1 MTRGAGAYW
10 AYLREAH
17 DRFWA
22 PPLRQDGASAWS
34 DRMTLVA
41 VIGAY
46 AIFLL
51 HFLDSTLI
59 DYVRST
65 SPIFVDLSARFT
77 DVAKSTVYLVVALAV
92 FLLAGVVDWR
102 RAERK
107 WKPVWAKLSGQAG
120 FVFLAIAVSGLF
132 TNLVKLIVGRA
143 RPKFLDTLG
152 PAHFDPFS
160 PGNDFASFPSGH
172 AQVAGV
178 LTMVL
183 LLWFPRAAVAILPLG
198 LILAS
203 MRIGVAAHYPT
214 DVVAGFLVGTLY
226 TLFLARWLALRG
238 IVFRLPPGRFWPR
251 PRFRKAFRSLWSR
264 PVRAGSPFR
273 G

>member
-1 MTRGAGAYW
+1 MTRGVGAYW

-17 DRFWA
+17 IRFWA
-22 PPLRQDGASAWS
+22 PPLRRDGPPAWS
-34 DRMTLVA
+34 NRMTLVA
-41 VIGAY
+41 LVGVY
-46 AIFLL
+46 TIFLL
-51 HFLDSTLI
+51 HFQDSVLV

-65 SPIFVDLSARFT
+65 SPVFVDLSTRFT
-77 DVAKSTVYLVVALAV
+77 DVAKSTVYLVAALAV

-102 RAERK
+102 RTERK
-107 WKPVWAKLSGQAG
+107 WRPVWAKLSGQAG
-120 FVFLAIAVSGLF
+120 FVFLAIAVSGLL
-132 TNLVKLIVGRA
+132 TNLAKLLVGRA
-143 RPKFLDTLG
+143 RPKFLETLG
-152 PAHFDPFS
+152 PGYFDPFA
-160 PGNDFASFPSGH
+160 PGYDFASFPSGH
-172 AQVAGV
+172 AQVAGA

-238 IVFRLPPGRFWPR
+238 IVFRLPPGCLWPR
-251 PRFRKAFRSLWSR
+251 PRFRNAFRGALSR
-264 PVRAGSPFR
+264 R
-273 G
+273 GRTVSASRG

>member
-92 FLLAGVVDWR
+92 FLLAGVVD
-102 RAERK
+102 
-107 WKPVWAKLSGQAG
+107 LS
-120 FVFLAIAVSGLF
+120 
-132 TNLVKLIVGRA
+132 LI
-143 RPKFLDTLG
+143 
-152 PAHFDPFS
+152 H
-160 PGNDFASFPSGH
+160 
-172 AQVAGV
+172 
-178 LTMVL
+178 
-183 LLWFPRAAVAILPLG
+183 I
-198 LILAS
+198 
-203 MRIGVAAHYPT
+203 
-214 DVVAGFLVGTLY
+214 
-226 TLFLARWLALRG
+226 
-238 IVFRLPPGRFWPR
+238 
-251 PRFRKAFRSLWSR
+251 
-264 PVRAGSPFR
+264 
-273 G
+273 